1 MHDFNR
7 DRLHLAQAEQMAIS
21 LLDHLCLALDL
32 TKTQREAAE
41 QRYAA
46 VTKLLATPGSRLAAF
61 SPHLF
66 PQGSFLLKTV
76 VKPMANV
83 EYDVDLICLLLQV
96 GHLDA
101 RQMFQLVS
109 AELKSRYKDLV
120 IKDRCCRIE
129 YAGEFH
135 MDVIPARHEG
145 VMDLN
150 RIVVPDRRLND
161 FVWSCPKLFAAWFE
175 EATQLTPIFVRAF
188 SADHIK
194 AANAAVIEDLPD
206 YDGMAVEPLRRFV
219 QLFKASRNH
228 FYDGRECRPP
238 SSIAITTLAAHSYRK
253 AVTGRVYD
261 SMIQV
266 FRVVAEDL
274 HSSIRVTQNQFGQSE
289 FELKNPKDD
298 RENFLDCWKGDH
310 EAYAVF
316 RQWQAQM
323 VEFIDKIL
331 VESESLEG
339 IDGTQKRLSTTFGDS
354 AATAAV
360 RNVAGHRREMV
371 TRGTAGFLA
380 TGALTTTSHA
390 GARKVP
396 AHTFDGLRW
405 K

>member
-7 DRLHLAQAEQMAIS
+7 DPLQLAQTQQMAIS

-46 VTKLLATPGSRLAAF
+46 VTKLLATPGSRLATF
-61 SPHLF
+61 SPYLF

-83 EYDVDLICLLLQV
+83 EYDVDLICLLHQA
-96 GHLDA
+96 GYLDA
-101 RQMFQLVS
+101 RLMFQLVS
-109 AELKSRYKDLV
+109 AELKARYPELV

-145 VMDLN
+145 VTDLN

-175 EATQLTPIFVRAF
+175 EAAQLMPMFVRSF

-228 FYDGRECRPP
+228 FYDGHECRPP
-238 SSIAITTLAAHSYRK
+238 SSIALTTLAAHSFRK
-253 AVTGRVYD
+253 AVTGRAYD

-266 FRVVAEDL
+266 FRFVAEDL
-274 HSSIRVTQNQFGQSE
+274 HNSIRVTRNPNGQLE

-298 RENFLDCWKGDH
+298 RENFLDCWKGDQ

-323 VEFIDKIL
+323 VEFIDRIL
-331 VESESLEG
+331 VQAESPEG
-339 IDGTQKRLSTTFGDS
+339 IDGTRKRLSAVFGDS

-360 RNVAGHRREMV
+360 RGVAGHRREMV
-371 TRGTAGFLA
+371 NRGTAGFLS
-380 TGALTTTSHA
+380 TGALTTTSKA
-390 GARKVP
+390 GSRKVP

>member
-7 DRLHLAQAEQMAIS
+7 DPLHMAQTQQMAIS

-32 TKTQREAAE
+32 TKTQREVAE

-46 VTKLLATPGSRLAAF
+46 VTKLLATPGSRLATF
-61 SPHLF
+61 SPYLF

-83 EYDVDLICLLLQV
+83 EYDVDLICLLQQA
-96 GHLDA
+96 GFLDA
-101 RQMFQLVS
+101 RLMFQLVS
-109 AELKSRYKDLV
+109 AELKARYPELV
-120 IKDRCCRIE
+120 VKDRCCRIE

-145 VMDLN
+145 VPDLN

-175 EATQLTPIFVRAF
+175 EAAQLTPMFVRSL
-188 SADHIK
+188 SADRIV

-228 FYDGRECRPP
+228 FYDRLDCRPP
-238 SSIAITTLAAHSYRK
+238 SSIALTTLAAHSYRK
-253 AVTGRVYD
+253 AVTGRIYN

-266 FRVVAEDL
+266 FRFVAEDL
-274 HSSIRVTQNQFGQSE
+274 HSSIRVTKNSGGHFE

-310 EAYAVF
+310 EAYAMF
-316 RQWQAQM
+316 RHWQAQV
-323 VEFIDKIL
+323 VEFIDRIL
-331 VESESLEG
+331 VPAESPEG
-339 IDGTQKRLSTTFGDS
+339 IDATKKRLSAAFGDS

-360 RNVAGHRREMV
+360 RGVARQRREMV
-371 TRGTAGFLA
+371 QQGTAGFVA

-390 GARKVP
+390 GSTKVP
-396 AHTFDGLRW
+396 VHTFHGLR
-405 K
+405 